1 MSHVHVCL
9 KDYLVLY
16 GFMVS
21 SYVKDDGYIQ
31 ERKELTNCLAHI
43 ACYKPNIIREIE
55 TMVE

>member
-21 SYVKDDGYIQ
+21 SYVKGDGYK
-31 ERKELTNCLAHI
+31 KE
-43 ACYKPNIIREIE
+43 KS
-55 TMVE
+55 